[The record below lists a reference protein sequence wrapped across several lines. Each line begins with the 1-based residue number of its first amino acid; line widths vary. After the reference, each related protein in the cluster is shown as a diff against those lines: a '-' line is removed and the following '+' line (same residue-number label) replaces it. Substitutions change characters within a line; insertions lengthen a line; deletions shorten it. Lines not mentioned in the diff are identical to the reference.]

1 MGMAGQSSSSEI
13 RALVECARA
22 GDLHALGAL
31 LAGHRERLRRMVQMR
46 LDVRLRARVDP
57 SDVIQDAFVEVSKR
71 VDEFRRQ
78 RNMPLFIWLR
88 LLVGERLIV
97 LHRQHLGAQMRD
109 VRRQV
114 SLYHHALPEA
124 STAAIAAHLLG
135 QHTSPTEAAVRA
147 ERALRLQEAL
157 NTIDPMDREVLTLRH
172 FEQLTRAETAQ
183 VLSIEESAAGK
194 RYVRALKRLKEI
206 LAGFPG
212 GVEGL

>member
-1 MGMAGQSSSSEI
+1 M
-13 RALVECARA
+13 
-22 GDLHALGAL
+22 
-31 LAGHRERLRRMVQMR
+31 RM
-46 LDVRLRARVDP
+46 DVRLRARVDP

-71 VDEFRRQ
+71 VDEFRKQ

-88 LLVGERLIV
+88 LLVGERLLI

-114 SLYHHALPEA
+114 SLYHNALPEA

-135 QHTSPTEAAVRA
+135 KHTSPTEAAVRA

-157 NTIDPMDREVLTLRH
+157 NTIDPIDREVLTLRH
-172 FEQLTRAETAQ
+172 FEQLSRAETAQ
-183 VLSIEESAAGK
+183 VLGIEESAAGK